1 MAFAHPSGPVLHSLR
16 FRLPLFLTLYSA
28 VVGLVLFTV
37 ANEIQE
43 AAFERDFERAEMVRA
58 TEIQSRT
65 ERAAERSELETAQRE
80 FGELAVFEEIR
91 AAVFVAPDNKVVLGS
106 RRDWI
111 GRQLDLTALGLSA
124 DENPRVEETMRS
136 VRSNGRTE
144 SLFSLDRNFLTFV
157 LPATVPVGPGELG
170 ATRGALILLVHDL
183 SLSKAVNRQRLLR
196 QFGVGAIAVFLAVVG
211 LGISLHALVTRRIER
226 LHDAMGR
233 FAAGAPLE
241 PDATEAVETAGRGH
255 DEIVE
260 LHRHF
265 NDIAATVR
273 RESSV
278 RRHAEDALRESE
290 ERFRSAMHYSPNGM
304 ALVSTSGEYLEVNP
318 ALCGIVGYSAEEL
331 LATGFESITHPDDS
345 ADDRVAT
352 RRMLNREVETIRR
365 VKRYRHKDGRI
376 RWVQVNSS
384 LVLDDNGAPRYFVS
398 QIQDIT
404 ERKRADEDLR
414 HANRALR
421 TISNCNQ
428 VLVHATDEPTLLREI
443 CQVIV
448 RDGGY
453 RVAWVGFAGADAE
466 SEVKTIA
473 IASDEEDRH
482 ARIAWAAQGGE
493 QMAAAIRTGE
503 PAVCKDFNAATAAGP
518 WRDEAVR
525 LGYRFCVALPLIA
538 DGRAFGALTLCSGE
552 ETGFDASEATLLK
565 ELADDLAFGIVALR
579 ARANQRQAETALRTA
594 NERYARQ
601 EAALTKLTKSDLS
614 APDDFTDI
622 VRGMTEVVANTLS
635 VALVG
640 VWRHDENG
648 TVARCQD
655 LFKWPDGTHSEGLS
669 LSQDAC
675 PAYFRALAGA
685 DVLAV
690 TNARSDPRT
699 SELARTTARA
709 LWHRISDVR
718 AYSIAWRDGWRSL
731 VQARRRTATMDA
743 GRTDVRAR
751 RGESALDAHGAGGPS
766 AARAGASSG
775 PEAGGHR
782 QTGRRRGARLQQ
794 HPHRDPRARRGGG
807 GR

>member
-91 AAVFVAPDNKVVLGS
+91 GAVFVAPDNKVVLGS
-106 RRDWI
+106 RRGWI

-124 DENPRVEETMRS
+124 DENPRVEETMRN

-226 LHDAMGR
+226 LHDAMGSSPPELR
-233 FAAGAPLE
+233 SNRMRRRRLKRPVAATTRLSNSI
-241 PDATEAVETAGRGH
+241 ATSTTSPQRSAGRAACGVTPKTRCARVRNGS
-255 DEIVE
+255 DRPCII
-260 LHRHF
+260 HR
-265 NDIAATVR
+265 TGWRSCR
-273 RESSV
+273 RRAS
-278 RRHAEDALRESE
+278 
-290 ERFRSAMHYSPNGM
+290 
-304 ALVSTSGEYLEVNP
+304 YLEVNP

-345 ADDRVAT
+345 AGDRVAT
-352 RRMLNREVETIRR
+352 QSMLNREVETIRR

-428 VLVHATDEPTLLREI
+428 VPCTRPMSRRCCERS
-443 CQVIV
+443 V
-448 RDGGY
+448 RSSC
-453 RVAWVGFAGADAE
+453 A
-466 SEVKTIA
+466 
-473 IASDEEDRH
+473 
-482 ARIAWAAQGGE
+482 
-493 QMAAAIRTGE
+493 MA
-503 PAVCKDFNAATAAGP
+503 V
-518 WRDEAVR
+518 
-525 LGYRFCVALPLIA
+525 
-538 DGRAFGALTLCSGE
+538 
-552 ETGFDASEATLLK
+552 
-565 ELADDLAFGIVALR
+565 
-579 ARANQRQAETALRTA
+579 TALHGSASPGQTRNRT
-594 NERYARQ
+594 
-601 EAALTKLTKSDLS
+601 
-614 APDDFTDI
+614 
-622 VRGMTEVVANTLS
+622 
-635 VALVG
+635 
-640 VWRHDENG
+640 
-648 TVARCQD
+648 
-655 LFKWPDGTHSEGLS
+655 
-669 LSQDAC
+669 
-675 PAYFRALAGA
+675 
-685 DVLAV
+685 
-690 TNARSDPRT
+690 
-699 SELARTTARA
+699 
-709 LWHRISDVR
+709 
-718 AYSIAWRDGWRSL
+718 
-731 VQARRRTATMDA
+731 
-743 GRTDVRAR
+743 
-751 RGESALDAHGAGGPS
+751 
-766 AARAGASSG
+766 
-775 PEAGGHR
+775 
-782 QTGRRRGARLQQ
+782 
-794 HPHRDPRARRGGG
+794 
-807 GR
+807 